1 MTKQLT
7 QSEATDII
15 VQTRLAAALPII
27 TESQAAM
34 LLQISV
40 LQMRRLREMYNLP
53 HFRAGRSTVR
63 YNREEL
69 LSSLQNLHL
78 TK

>member
-1 MTKQLT
+1 MVKQLT

-15 VQTRLAAALPII
+15 VQTRLAASLPII
-27 TESQAAM
+27 TEAQAAM

-53 HFRAGRSTVR
+53 HFRAGRSTIR

-69 LSSLQNLHL
+69 LAALQTLPAA
-78 TK
+78 K

>member
-53 HFRAGRSTVR
+53 HFRAGRSAIR

-69 LSSLQNLHL
+69 LSSLQNLPL